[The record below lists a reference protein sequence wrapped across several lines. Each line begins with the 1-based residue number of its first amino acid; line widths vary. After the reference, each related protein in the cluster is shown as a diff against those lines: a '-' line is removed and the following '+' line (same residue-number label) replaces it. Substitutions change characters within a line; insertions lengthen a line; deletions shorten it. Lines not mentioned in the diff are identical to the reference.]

1 MQIEVLLNGSG
12 ECLYSEGRRI
22 WPKYSVV
29 FSDTSMT
36 QIGRIRILRLRK
48 QNMRYQCG
56 RISSSIPPT
65 QAAWHKSCMRRQ
77 AHDSSS
83 TLVFRWICVARL
95 LAVFHQRWMNANG
108 HTVLG
113 QGCLGPITIARAD
126 TQQYAF
132 LMSDSPWIASR
143 VISFFFSRWRVFLS
157 FTSSCLRFLS
167 LSLSLC
173 LLLNSPE
180 LSLRSL
186 PSNWRVRMPLP
197 LPWRLQ
203 GPQSPLRDSSLSRL
217 SPFLTGRHLPRIIR
231 SPAGGDIRS
240 FDLWIPWH
248 RHRDDQSSNYGRNPH
263 VSAHLQ
269 RSASRP

>member
-167 LSLSLC
+167 LSLSLFLSVFCSIHLSSLWDPYHQTGGFGC
-173 LLLNSPE
+173 LCPFHEDRRALSP
-180 LSLRSL
+180 LSVTVLFPVFLRS
-186 PSNWRVRMPLP
+186 
-197 LPWRLQ
+197 
-203 GPQSPLRDSSLSRL
+203 
-217 SPFLTGRHLPRIIR
+217 
-231 SPAGGDIRS
+231 
-240 FDLWIPWH
+240 
-248 RHRDDQSSNYGRNPH
+248 
-263 VSAHLQ
+263 
-269 RSASRP
+269 